1 MGRNVT
7 FRLKTTIFENEI
19 HAFVLLTDEGIHVS
33 VCGGEKSHIGAVSII
48 APDGS
53 RSDTQFP
60 GHKDGVIASKWA
72 SALHEAGYCPV
83 VACAGIHYDN
93 LSREGIQT
101 VVSAADQLLSQVLT
115 RLQGLS

>member
-7 FRLKTTIFENEI
+7 FCLKTTVYENEI
-19 HAFVLLTDEGIHVS
+19 HAFVLLTDEGIHIS

-53 RSDTQFP
+53 RSDMQFP
-60 GHKDGVIASKWA
+60 GHKDGVITSKWA

-93 LSREGIQT
+93 LSWEGIQT
-101 VVSAADQLLSQVLT
+101 VVSAADQLLSRVLQFL
-115 RLQGLS
+115 RES